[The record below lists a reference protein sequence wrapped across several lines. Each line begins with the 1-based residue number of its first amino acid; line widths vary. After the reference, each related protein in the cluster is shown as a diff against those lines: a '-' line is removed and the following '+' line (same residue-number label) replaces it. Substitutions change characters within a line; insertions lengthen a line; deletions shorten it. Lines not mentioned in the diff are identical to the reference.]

1 MPTLTQISIKQPLLI
16 QTKINVCNKIIIILK
31 IWFLYIGSITVGFD
45 EVVYND
51 VVFLLD
57 SGQTEI
63 NISRNIMTQR
73 SPYFR
78 SLIKSLDLTK
88 VNLYNSFMIF

>member
-1 MPTLTQISIKQPLLI
+1 
-16 QTKINVCNKIIIILK
+16 
-31 IWFLYIGSITVGFD
+31 
-45 EVVYND
+45 VVYND

>member
-1 MPTLTQISIKQPLLI
+1 MIFDVSL
-16 QTKINVCNKIIIILK
+16 
-31 IWFLYIGSITVGFD
+31 LYIKATITVGFD
-45 EVVYND
+45 EVVFND

-63 NISRNIMTQR
+63 MINRNIMTQR

-88 VNLYNSFMIF
+88 VNKFID